1 MTTYVLG
8 AAASVHAGYPL
19 CSELWPK
26 MSVWVV
32 ETQSPDSDFRKAID
46 EIATLSGPVAD
57 IESVLTDVDLGQG
70 AFQALEKGVRWKTMG
85 TIRRCVRAYFK
96 SIHDSHRG
104 AALYEAFARTVNK
117 GDVVLTFNYD
127 TALENELIR
136 AGKFCVREGYG
147 FPAKW
152 DGLDSEVK
160 VLKPHG
166 SINWI
171 ALLFGGRRNSFQ
183 SADSLGRQP
192 YIDNNDSALTKYP
205 NRVLDNSFPGGGVT
219 DGATTLVLP
228 THEKRFSVRTSLGN
242 EWSSFYQFLWSEAA
256 RSLELSNRIV
266 IIGYSLP
273 KADCMSRSVLL
284 WSANRRAEVLI
295 CSGSSS
301 SSIRTEFEDHG
312 FWRALEGGTFEEF
325 LGK

>member
-147 FPAKW
+147 CPRFCARRLSKTP
-152 DGLDSEVK
+152 SRCE
-160 VLKPHG
+160 HG
-166 SINWI
+166 MCRRPES
-171 ALLFGGRRNSFQ
+171 ALR
-183 SADSLGRQP
+183 ADSCAASRC
-192 YIDNNDSALTKYP
+192 
-205 NRVLDNSFPGGGVT
+205 
-219 DGATTLVLP
+219 TL
-228 THEKRFSVRTSLGN
+228 
-242 EWSSFYQFLWSEAA
+242 
-256 RSLELSNRIV
+256 RS
-266 IIGYSLP
+266 
-273 KADCMSRSVLL
+273 C
-284 WSANRRAEVLI
+284 
-295 CSGSSS
+295 
-301 SSIRTEFEDHG
+301 
-312 FWRALEGGTFEEF
+312 
-325 LGK
+325 